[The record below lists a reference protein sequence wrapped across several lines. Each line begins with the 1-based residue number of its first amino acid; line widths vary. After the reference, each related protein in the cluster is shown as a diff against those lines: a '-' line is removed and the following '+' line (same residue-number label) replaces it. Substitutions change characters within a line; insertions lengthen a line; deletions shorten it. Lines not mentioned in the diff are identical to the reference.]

1 MQISD
6 PDEANGGSKLEPVVG
21 EGVGSVFVEDVRFM
35 VVEVVGV
42 GVGSLL
48 AAVVGFVLCN
58 RIRLM
63 CAEDVAFVVG
73 DEGGYVTMVL
83 DWKQK
88 GWGFGLE
95 KPLVA
100 CLSMIISLDES
111 LVKE

>member
-1 MQISD
+1 MR
-6 PDEANGGSKLEPVVG
+6 GGGG
-21 EGVGSVFVEDVRFM
+21 EGGVISKQDSV
-35 VVEVVGV
+35 
-42 GVGSLL
+42 
-48 AAVVGFVLCN
+48 
-58 RIRLM
+58 RLM